1 MKKKIYEMPK
11 VTVTAIEA
19 ESFCAG
25 SGGIETKISTEE
37 IGATE
42 MLSKKHRGTDLWG
55 DDYDE

>member
-19 ESFCAG
+19 ESFCAASIEKTLNKDKEVGG
-25 SGGIETKISTEE
+25 SS
-37 IGATE
+37 
-42 MLSKKHRGTDLWG
+42 MLSKENRGFDVWG